1 MSPSLS
7 LKGNSY
13 VTILSNTTM
22 TNPVEGKE
30 ECYSIL
36 TQALTKVPKE
46 GRLIIAADM
55 NARVGCED
63 DKWQG
68 VIGPHETEKCSSN
81 TNFFLSLCS
90 EFSFVTINSIF
101 NHLEDHKNPGRNTLS
116 KHWHLLDYIMTK
128 NHLNIVH
135 DTLR

>member
-68 VIGPHETEKCSSN
+68 VIGPHGTEKCSSN
-81 TNFFLSLCS
+81 TNFFYLCGLSSALSLLTQS
-90 EFSFVTINSIF
+90 STI
-101 NHLEDHKNPGRNTLS
+101 
-116 KHWHLLDYIMTK
+116 
-128 NHLNIVH
+128 
-135 DTLR
+135 